1 MLIILFQAEIRQ
13 VLERVNPLKVLG
25 IRRLSS
31 TEDWVHNLV
40 EAVTSLARRRI
51 GALVIL
57 QGVDRVEEWISGG
70 LEVDAEPNPQFLLS
84 MFQKESPLHDGAM
97 LIRNGRVS
105 LVAGYLPL
113 SSAEGLPKDWGTRH
127 RAALGLSERC
137 DASVLVVS
145 EERGAVSLARAG
157 KVRHIKNEEE
167 LSLLILEGTRPG
179 EDSKSSWIGKAG
191 SLVTNRWPVKIGT
204 LLFVTV
210 LWLLFAGQQDFEVA
224 LSVPLRTKN
233 LPANLEI
240 VEPQRPELVITV
252 RGLRKD
258 ASTLNERNVHAELDL
273 SLAALDRRTFRVSRE
288 HILLPSETI
297 SIVGIEPPNLEF
309 TFQKNQ

>member
-1 MLIILFQAEIRQ
+1 
-13 VLERVNPLKVLG
+13 
-25 IRRLSS
+25 
-31 TEDWVHNLV
+31 VHNLV
-40 EAVTSLARRRI
+40 EAIISLASRRI

-57 QGVDRVEEWISGG
+57 QGSDRVEEWVSGG
-70 LEVDAEPNPQFLLS
+70 VELDAEPSPQFLLS

-105 LVAGYLPL
+105 QVAGYLPL
-113 SSAEGLPKDWGTRH
+113 SSSEGLPKEWGTRH

-145 EERGAVSLARAG
+145 EERGEVSLARAG
-157 KVRHIKNEEE
+157 KVRKIKNAED
-167 LSLLILEGTRPG
+167 LSRSILEGTRPAQA
-179 EDSKSSWIGKAG
+179 SKSSWMGKLG
-191 SLVTNRWPVKIGT
+191 SLVTNRWPLKMGT

-210 LWLLFAGQQDFEVA
+210 LWLLFAGQQDFEVS
-224 LSVPLRTKN
+224 LRVPLRTRN
-233 LPANLEI
+233 LPPELEI

-258 ASTLNERNVHAELDL
+258 ASTLNDRNVHAEIDL
-273 SLAALDRRTFRVSRE
+273 SLAALGKRTFRVSRE

-297 SIVGIEPPNLEF
+297 SIVGIEPPDLQF
-309 TFQKNQ
+309 TFQKSQ